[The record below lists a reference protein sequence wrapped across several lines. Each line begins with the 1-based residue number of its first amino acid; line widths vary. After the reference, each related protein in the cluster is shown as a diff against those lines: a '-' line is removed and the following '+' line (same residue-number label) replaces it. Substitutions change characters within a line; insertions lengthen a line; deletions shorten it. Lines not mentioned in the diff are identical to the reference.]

1 MPEASQFLLGHREL
15 LELLIKH
22 ANVHDGRWM
31 LMANFGIAPGNYGP
45 SPDQVVPG
53 ITVAIQKM
61 GIQLADSATPV
72 EMTLDA
78 SDVNPP
84 PKARKAPASRRG
96 KKP

>member
-1 MPEASQFLLGHREL
+1 MPEASQFILGHREL

-22 ANVHDGRWM
+22 SKVHDGRWM
-31 LMANFGIAPGNYGP
+31 LMANFAIAPGNYGP

-53 ITVAIQKM
+53 VAIALQKI
-61 GIQLADSATPV
+61 GIQRADPKTPI

-84 PKARKAPASRRG
+84 PKARKAPVSKRG
-96 KKP
+96 KMP